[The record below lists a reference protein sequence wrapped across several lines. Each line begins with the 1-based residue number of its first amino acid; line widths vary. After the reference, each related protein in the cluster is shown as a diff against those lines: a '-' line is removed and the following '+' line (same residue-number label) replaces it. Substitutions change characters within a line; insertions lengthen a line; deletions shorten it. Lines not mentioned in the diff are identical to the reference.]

1 MYPRLTA
8 VGLNARG
15 SAADGGAVSPSSRAL
30 HQARFTPRGGLRGG
44 ALAIRALGAVQ
55 GLACIPVE
63 REHRAAVVVRVVVSF
78 GAHFFEGVR
87 GVNAVGETS
96 MPDRGVVLTQRR
108 GPFPR
113 ERRDV
118 RVQRRGSTR
127 HPRRSA
133 HRAHPARQEPPTP
146 RQVQARLGLRVV
158 LI

>member
-1 MYPRLTA
+1 MTSAR
-8 VGLNARG
+8 LNARG
-15 SAADGGAVSPSSRAL
+15 AATDGGAVSPASRAL
-30 HQARFTPRGGLRGG
+30 HQARLTPRGGLRGG

-55 GLACIPVE
+55 GFACIAVE
-63 REHRAAVVVRVVVSF
+63 REHRVVVVVVRVVVSF
-78 GAHFFEGVR
+78 GAHLFEGVR
-87 GVNAVGETS
+87 GVNAVGAAS

-113 ERRDV
+113 TRRDI
-118 RVQRRGSTR
+118 RVKRRGSTR

>member
-1 MYPRLTA
+1 MTS

-15 SAADGGAVSPSSRAL
+15 SPADGGAVSPASRAL

-55 GLACIPVE
+55 GLACIAVE
-63 REHRAAVVVRVVVSF
+63 REHRAVVVVVVRVVVSF
-78 GAHFFEGVR
+78 GAHLFEGVR

-96 MPDRGVVLTQRR
+96 MPDRGVVLAQRR

-113 ERRDV
+113 TRRDV
-118 RVQRRGSTR
+118 RVKRRGSTR

>member
-1 MYPRLTA
+1 MTA

-15 SAADGGAVSPSSRAL
+15 TATDGGAVSPTSRAL
-30 HQARFTPRGGLRGG
+30 HQPRFTPRGGLRGG

-55 GLACIPVE
+55 GFACIAVA
-63 REHRAAVVVRVVVSF
+63 REHRAVVVVVVVRVVVSF
-78 GAHFFEGVR
+78 GAHLFEGVR
-87 GVNAVGETS
+87 GVNAVGAAS
-96 MPDRGVVLTQRR
+96 MADRGVVLTQRR

-113 ERRDV
+113 TRRDI
-118 RVQRRGSTR
+118 RVKRRGSTR